1 MKLCELRFVHKMPE
15 TLPAVLSRMADTPSV
30 VTVLSVVTSYLN
42 EVGLQYAVVG
52 GIAVL
57 VYGYPRVTQDIDLI
71 VNQEVLDVPGFCNYL
86 RRQQFLADER
96 DLQSAFREKSHA
108 TIFHQ
113 TLSLRLDI
121 KGVYSAADRDTI
133 DTAVPMRLSAV
144 TFRVNTP
151 ENLICH
157 KLQYG
162 SARDLEDALAVY
174 ARMKPRIRGKELRRV
189 ARLVGVEEALEEL
202 VNIASKSV
210 RGQQDWVRRH
220 LQDS

>member
-1 MKLCELRFVHKMPE
+1 
-15 TLPAVLSRMADTPSV
+15 MADSPSV
-30 VTVLSVVTSYLN
+30 VTVLSVIASYLD
-42 EVGLQYAVVG
+42 EAKVQYAVVG

-57 VYGYPRVTQDIDLI
+57 VYGYPRVTQDIDL
-71 VNQEVLDVPGFCNYL
+71 VVDQKVLDVPGFCNYL
-86 RRQQFLADER
+86 RRQQFLTDER

-113 TLSLRLDI
+113 ALSLRLDV

-133 DTAVPMRLSAV
+133 ETAVPMRLSVV

-151 ENLICH
+151 DNLICH

-174 ARMKPRIRGKELRRV
+174 TRMKPRLRGEELRRV
-189 ARLVGVEEALEEL
+189 ASLVGVQEALEEL
-202 VNIASKSV
+202 MNIAGKSV